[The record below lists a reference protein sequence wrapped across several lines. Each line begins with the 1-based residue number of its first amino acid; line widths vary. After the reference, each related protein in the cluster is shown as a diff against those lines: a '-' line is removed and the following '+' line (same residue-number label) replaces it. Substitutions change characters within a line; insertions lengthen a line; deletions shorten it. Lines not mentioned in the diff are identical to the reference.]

1 MSTDPVHPSAV
12 GTNAEPMLQSMDRVS
27 DENTPADDDPCLPP
41 QKHTGA
47 VGLGPN
53 YPLGPSMGDE
63 IKGVVEVIKGKVLG
77 KPELVE
83 KGRKRRTGE
92 LMHNERE
99 QDDAAN
105 PFEATRPEVK

>member
-1 MSTDPVHPSAV
+1 MSTDPVHTSAV
-12 GTNAEPMLQSMDRVS
+12 GINAKPMPQSTDRVF
-27 DENTPADDDPCLPP
+27 DENILADDPSLPP
-41 QKHTGA
+41 QQHSGA

-53 YPLGPSMGDE
+53 YPLGPSKSDE

-92 LMHNERE
+92 LMHKERE
-99 QDDAAN
+99 QDDTAN
-105 PFEATRPEVK
+105 PFVTTRPNGK